1 MSSLQREMTS
11 TAFNDFFKA
20 KQTGLLV
27 HPQCT
32 NWFISPFPRCV
43 WVILIESD
51 VVVDWFWTTGDYLK
65 CLFLLFPF
73 SFHAGAE
80 PTEQAEEK
88 QGIGFHSS
96 LGDRMDG
103 S

>member
-1 MSSLQREMTS
+1 M
-11 TAFNDFFKA
+11 
-20 KQTGLLV
+20 
-27 HPQCT
+27 
-32 NWFISPFPRCV
+32 

-65 CLFLLFPF
+65 CLFLFPF